1 MELPQATG
9 HRLEPTA
16 RGSSQPLACDGTCA
30 GGGVRPGQ
38 AQSAAPARLPHTS
51 QRICVRQ
58 RPRSPRQVVGLF
70 GGGRVVV
77 VRCRRAVRSLQQAS
91 GVGLSTVGIHQV
103 LKKFELRNT
112 DKYKITNSGITNCYP
127 MSVKKSITQTKI
139 DCPVIQIRVCFIIYT
154 QN

>member
-1 MELPQATG
+1 VCG
-9 HRLEPTA
+9 RRGTA
-16 RGSSQPLACDGTCA
+16 GTSAKRRPAC
-30 GGGVRPGQ
+30 
-38 AQSAAPARLPHTS
+38 LPHTS

-70 GGGRVVV
+70 GGGCVVV

-112 DKYKITNSGITNCYP
+112 DNYKITNSGITNCYP
-127 MSVKKSITQTKI
+127 MSVKKKHYTHKKI
-139 DCPVIQIRVCFIIYT
+139 ECPVIQIRVCFIIYT
-154 QN
+154 QNS